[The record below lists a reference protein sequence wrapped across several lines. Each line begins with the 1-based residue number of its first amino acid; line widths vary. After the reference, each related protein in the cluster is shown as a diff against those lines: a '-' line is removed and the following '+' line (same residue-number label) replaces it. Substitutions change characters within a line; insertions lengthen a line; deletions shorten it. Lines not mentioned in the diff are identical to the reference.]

1 MSGAVSAEVR
11 YLGEQW
17 KGRGQAPSI
26 GDRASR
32 RANTEKR
39 EVTIHDAREMAAA
52 ELHLDVAGF
61 MLARHPAAALDFQDP
76 RAVREGY
83 YPQVQEVLKRLTGAE
98 AVFITQHVVRT
109 EDTSDFNT
117 AYARFIHCDYS
128 IANPVRSGNQ
138 ALAKHGAGLDPSRRW
153 EFAWYNTWQPIHH
166 EARRNPLAVMD
177 ARSVDATDVLDYFY
191 TGYIKNSARSHS
203 TERNF
208 NQGASSM
215 PIFNA
220 AQRLCYFPAMQPHEM
235 LVFKQ
240 LDSRPGRALAC
251 PHTSFDI
258 EAPAEAPPRRS
269 IEVRAVCA
277 FGQ

>member
-17 KGRGQAPSI
+17 KGRAEPPSI

-32 RANTEKR
+32 RANTVKR
-39 EVTIHDAREMAAA
+39 EVTVHDAREMAAA
-52 ELHLDVAGF
+52 ELHVDVAGF
-61 MLARHPAAALDFQDP
+61 MLTPHEAATLDFQNAA
-76 RAVREGY
+76 AVCKGY

-109 EDTSDFNT
+109 EDTSDFNK

-128 IANPVRSGNQ
+128 IADPARSRNE
-138 ALAKHGAGLDPSRRW
+138 ALAKHGAGLDSSRHW

-177 ARSVDATDVLDYFY
+177 ARSVDASDVLDYFY
-191 TGYIKNSARSHS
+191 TGYIGNSARSFS

-208 NQGASSM
+208 NQGRSSM

-220 AQRLCYFPAMQPHEM
+220 AQRLCYFPAMQTCEM
-235 LVFKQ
+235 LVIKQ
-240 LDSRPGRALAC
+240 LDTRPGRALAC

-258 EAPAEAPPRRS
+258 DAPADAPPRRS
-269 IEVRAVCA
+269 VEVRAVCA
-277 FGQ
+277 FGE